1 MTFTLD
7 EVLDALSEAFAQTHP
22 RWSRDCEV
30 EAKFKAILSAR
41 HHAKERVGI
50 EPKQPVRGSGSAT
63 NHNPSSGQ

>member
-7 EVLDALSEAFAQTHP
+7 EVLDALSEAFKTSP
-22 RWSRDCEV
+22 RSRRDCDDI

-41 HHAKERVGI
+41 HHANERVGI
-50 EPKQPVRGSGSAT
+50 EPKQPVMGSGSLA